1 MDLKGRIFQV
11 MPVTSGT
18 SKAGKDWS
26 KQDFVIETLGQYPKK
41 VALSVWG
48 QQKID
53 DYDLQIGMEVTVHVE
68 LESREY
74 NGKWYTEARAWKIE
88 WSSEARRPTPAPLK
102 GEAAREDKPSAPEK
116 KDNEMPDFSDLPF

>member
-26 KQDFVIETLGQYPKK
+26 KQDFVIETLSQYPKK

-74 NGKWYTEARAWKIE
+74 NGKWYTQANAWKIE

-102 GEAAREDKPSAPEK
+102 GEAAREDKPSAPVSST
-116 KDNEMPDFSDLPF
+116 DPLFDDLPF

>member
-26 KQDFVIETLGQYPKK
+26 KQDFVIETLSQYPKK
-41 VALSVWG
+41 VALSLWG

-74 NGKWYTEARAWKIE
+74 NGKWYTQANAWKIE
-88 WSSEARRPTPAPLK
+88 WSAEARRPTAAPLK
-102 GEAAREDKPSAPEK
+102 GEAAREDKPASAPVSST
-116 KDNEMPDFSDLPF
+116 DPLFDDLPF

>member
-41 VALSVWG
+41 VALSLWG

-74 NGKWYTEARAWKIE
+74 NGKWYTQANAWKIE
-88 WSSEARRPTPAPLK
+88 WSSEARRPQPQEHKKQTDPYAPTSPNS
-102 GEAAREDKPSAPEK
+102 DTD
-116 KDNEMPDFSDLPF
+116 DNLPF

>member
-26 KQDFVIETLGQYPKK
+26 KLDFVIETTGQFPKK

-74 NGKWYTEARAWKIE
+74 NGRWYTEARAWKIE
-88 WSSEARRPTPAPLK
+88 WSAEARRPTPAPLK
-102 GEAAREDKPSAPEK
+102 GEAAREDKPSAPVSSN
-116 KDNEMPDFSDLPF
+116 DSLFDDSSLPF

>member
-26 KQDFVIETLGQYPKK
+26 KQDFVIETLSQYPKK
-41 VALSVWG
+41 VALSIWG

-74 NGKWYTEARAWKIE
+74 NGRWYTEARAWKIE
-88 WSSEARRPTPAPLK
+88 WSAEARRPTPAPLK
-102 GEAAREDKPSAPEK
+102 GEAAREDVFTSPSSSAS
-116 KDNEMPDFSDLPF
+116 DDLPF